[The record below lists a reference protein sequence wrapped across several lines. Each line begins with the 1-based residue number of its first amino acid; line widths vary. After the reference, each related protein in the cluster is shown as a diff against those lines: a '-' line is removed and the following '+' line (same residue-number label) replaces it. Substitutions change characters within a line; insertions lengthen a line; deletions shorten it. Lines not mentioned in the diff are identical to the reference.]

1 MGDALEAVGSG
12 EEWTAEQLIRMLDL
26 YENVLDRR
34 GYEPVPYPDAAAH
47 VGGSL
52 LTATRFDCLNHAYWM
67 CRCVRQYVRES
78 RIARAYRWMGTIQGL
93 LFMGGVYSLEEL
105 SDMERRM
112 PASSTPRR
120 VRDAR
125 DGGREPAKG

>member
-34 GYEPVPYPDAAAH
+34 GYEPVPYPDATAH

-67 CRCVRQYVRES
+67 CRCVRQYVREN
-78 RIARAYRWMGTIQGL
+78 RIARAYRWMGRIQGL

-105 SDMERRM
+105 SEMERRM
-112 PASSTPRR
+112 PAPSAPRR

-125 DGGREPAKG
+125 DGGREPTQD